1 MDGAKRCGGRRG
13 GDGAHGGQRC
23 SRLRRRGV
31 GARWRL
37 GAELSGGGG
46 RGGNEGIRRKEK
58 GREETNEEI
67 GRKKR
72 GMLDN

>member
-1 MDGAKRCGGRRG
+1 
-13 GDGAHGGQRC
+13 
-23 SRLRRRGV
+23 LRRRRV
-31 GARWRL
+31 GARWRR

-72 GMLDN
+72 GMLDNYYFYVF